1 MIRNYWLVAIRKL
14 LRHKIHSIINILG
27 LTIGIASCFII
38 FLLTRYELSYDTFHP
53 GKDRI
58 YRVVALRGSHLDDT
72 RKLGYL
78 PSSVPPTLQTELTGC
93 EAIAGFYLFN
103 AQVTIPGREPR
114 HFDAPERGA
123 TPDIVVAQPAY
134 FRIFHYQW
142 LAGNPAT
149 SLNEPFRVV
158 LTSEQLQ
165 RYFGDITP
173 AAAIGRQLIY
183 RDSLNVFVSGI
194 VKSWG
199 HNTDFAF
206 NDFISFATVEN
217 SFLKGNLSFGQWG
230 NWGGFVQGFVKLAP
244 GTNPAQIDRQFP
256 AFVKK
261 YMDPGPGGSVQLHLQ
276 PLRDIHFNADYMDMY
291 AHKAHLPTLYGLMA
305 IAVFILLLAAINFI
319 NLSTAQSLQRTKEI
333 GIRKVLGSRRKDI
346 AIQFLGETF
355 LTTLLATVLSI
366 LITPLILHL
375 LHNYLPQGLHLTLTT
390 LNIIFLIGIT
400 VITALLAGFYP
411 AKVISALLPV
421 LSLKGQA
428 TRDLQPNRYLHR
440 TLIVFQFTI
449 SLVFIMGT
457 VIVTRQLHYV
467 LNTDLGFDKDAI
479 LTFRTRGNYPAA
491 DREVLA
497 QKLRSLPGVA
507 LVTRHSETPEA
518 ARHGGT
524 GIGHKGATDR
534 ESLASFEMCDTNYL
548 RLFGIPLVAGRNV
561 FPRDS
566 IHEFLINETCVKLLG
581 FKTSEEALGQ
591 TLYTGMNNYQGPIVG
606 VIRDFHSQSLHE
618 AIGPFFMLYSPRT
631 SSISIKLASS
641 VRTPEAVATI
651 LHKVQTL
658 FKTTFPN
665 EKFSYS
671 FFDESIA
678 NLYQE
683 EQKISDLMRLAML
696 IAILISCMG
705 LLGLATFAAEQRSKE
720 ISIRKVLGA
729 SVGRI
734 IALLTGNFLWPVA
747 LAIVIATPL
756 AWYFMNR
763 WLQGFVYRTTIPWWI
778 FASCGLAAIGIAL
791 LTVGVQ
797 SIRAATANPVEKLRS
812 E

>member
-1 MIRNYWLVAIRKL
+1 M
-14 LRHKIHSIINILG
+14 
-27 LTIGIASCFII
+27 
-38 FLLTRYELSYDTFHP
+38 
-53 GKDRI
+53 
-58 YRVVALRGSHLDDT
+58 
-72 RKLGYL
+72 
-78 PSSVPPTLQTELTGC
+78 
-93 EAIAGFYLFN
+93 
-103 AQVTIPGREPR
+103 
-114 HFDAPERGA
+114 APA
-123 TPDIVVAQPAY
+123 
-134 FRIFHYQW
+134 
-142 LAGNPAT
+142 
-149 SLNEPFRVV
+149 
-158 LTSEQLQ
+158 
-165 RYFGDITP
+165 
-173 AAAIGRQLIY
+173 
-183 RDSLNVFVSGI
+183 
-194 VKSWG
+194 
-199 HNTDFAF
+199 
-206 NDFISFATVEN
+206 
-217 SFLKGNLSFGQWG
+217 
-230 NWGGFVQGFVKLAP
+230 
-244 GTNPAQIDRQFP
+244 
-256 AFVKK
+256 
-261 YMDPGPGGSVQLHLQ
+261 PGGSIQLHLQ

-291 AHKAHLPTLYGLMA
+291 AHKAHLPTLYGFMA

-346 AIQFLGETF
+346 AFQFLGETF
-355 LTTLLATVLSI
+355 LTTLLATVLSL
-366 LITPLILHL
+366 LITPIILHL
-375 LHNYLPQGLHLTLTT
+375 LRTYLPPGLHLTFTSV
-390 LNIIFLIGIT
+390 NIGFLIGIT

-428 TRDLQPNRYLHR
+428 TRNLQPNRYLHR

-467 LNTDLGFDKDAI
+467 LNADLGFDKDAI

-497 QKLRSLPGVA
+497 QKLRNLPGVA

-524 GIGHKGATDR
+524 GIGHKDATDR

-561 FPRDS
+561 FPRES
-566 IHEFLINETCVKLLG
+566 IHEFLINETCAKLLG
-581 FKTSEEALGQ
+581 FKTPNEALGQ
-591 TLYTGMNNYQGPIVG
+591 VLYTGIANWQGPIVG
-606 VIRDFHSQSLHE
+606 VIRDFHSQSMHE
-618 AIGPFFMLYSPRT
+618 AIGPFFMLYNPKSPT
-631 SSISIKLASS
+631 ISVKLASTA
-641 VRTPEAVATI
+641 RTPAAVATTLSKI
-651 LHKVQTL
+651 QTL
-658 FKTTFPN
+658 FNTTFPN

-678 NLYQE
+678 NLYQQ

-720 ISIRKVLGA
+720 ISIRKILGA

-747 LAIVIATPL
+747 LAIIIATPL
-756 AWYFMNR
+756 AWYFMNG

-778 FASCGLAAIGIAL
+778 FASCGLAAIVIAL

-797 SIRAATANPVEKLRS
+797 SVRTALINPVENLRN